1 MSTFNPRPG
10 DRVAHKRWPSYGT
23 GRVTEIIP
31 SELPSIPAK
40 KCRVQFGHVTR
51 PCFIE
56 DLVEPQHLQFG
67 GHQTRLVA
75 SDGDLV
81 A

>member
-1 MSTFNPRPG
+1 MTSFKPKVG
-10 DRVAHKRWPSYGT
+10 DRVAHKNWPSFGV
-23 GRVTEIIP
+23 GIVTEMLK
-31 SELPSIPAK
+31 SDLPSLPAK
-40 KCRVQFGHVTR
+40 RCRVQFNGVTR
-51 PCFIE
+51 PCFVE
-56 DLVEPQHLQFG
+56 DLCEPEHMRFG